1 MLGRYGVPRE
11 LGAVLMRGA
20 LLRVIIPR
28 VHVDRTAPAGIV
40 HGRPELEFLPRTLS
54 LRYLHGRHARH
65 PRSTQPQLCSSVRR
79 RRMLCMHMHM
89 YMYHGMI

>member
-65 PRSTQPQLCSSVRR
+65 PRSALCSSVRR
-79 RRMLCMHMHM
+79 RRMLCM